1 MPIPPDPTRRTAAP
15 LDSGT
20 IKALRAD
27 LVRFLARRAG
37 DPVLAE
43 DLAQESLV
51 HVLRGL
57 PQFRGGAALRTW
69 ARRIAGNVWQDHLRR
84 RGANPVDR
92 AAHGDEFSVT
102 ALLDALA
109 PDAPAPAPEDAPD
122 RHATHECLLDAVRQL
137 PLDGRRILLLHDFGE
152 MPLDQVAAQLGCSV
166 GTAKVRLHRA
176 RRRLGEVCRADCAC
190 DAGPEGALLCTPNT
204 RSSTSANRAPAA
216 KPARKGRM

>member
-1 MPIPPDPTRRTAAP
+1 MPIPPDPARRSGAP
-15 LDSGT
+15 LDSDT

-43 DLAQESLV
+43 DLAQESFV

-69 ARRIAGNVWQDHLRR
+69 ARRIAGNVWRDHLRR
-84 RGANPVDR
+84 RRANQVEQTAP
-92 AAHGDEFSVT
+92 GDEFSVT

-109 PDAPAPAPEDAPD
+109 PEAPAPPVEDAPD

-137 PLDGRRILLLHDFGE
+137 PLDGRRVLLLHDFGE

-166 GTAKVRLHRA
+166 GAAKVRLHRA
-176 RRRLGEVCRADCAC
+176 RRRLGELCRADCTC
-190 DAGPEGALLCTPNT
+190 DTGTEGTLLCTPNT
-204 RSSTSANRAPAA
+204 RAPASVNRAPAA
-216 KPARKGRM
+216 RPARKGRK